1 MNSFAFLA
9 KEKFC
14 FIARMMGF
22 LTKGN
27 NKKYFA
33 LLREKIY
40 RRCSKRGFLDC
51 KTLR

>member
-1 MNSFAFLA
+1 MNSFAFVV

-22 LTKGN
+22 LTKGK

-40 RRCSKRGFLDC
+40 RRCSKRGFLEG
-51 KTLR
+51 KTLK